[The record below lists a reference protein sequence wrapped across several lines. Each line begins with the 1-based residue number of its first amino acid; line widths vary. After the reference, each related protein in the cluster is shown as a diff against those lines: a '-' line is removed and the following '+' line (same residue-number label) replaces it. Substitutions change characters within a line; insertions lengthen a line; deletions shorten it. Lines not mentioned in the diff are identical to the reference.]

1 MQPTSPLPP
10 LRLSAPGPSGRVD
23 AAVTLSTVARLV
35 ASGAAVSKADLVA
48 AAGLARTTVSTAV
61 DELLAR
67 GVLRPDGARPTT
79 GRGRPADRLAMSG
92 RGGHVLLADLG
103 ARGAHLA
110 LVDLSQRVLAHGH
123 IEIDVQDGPDAV
135 LDAVEVG
142 LDALRARTGTG
153 DAAVRAVV
161 RAVVI
166 GLPGPVD
173 GNLGIPVR
181 PPIMPGWHAYPVS
194 ARLQRTFACPAVL
207 ENDVNLRALGEAR
220 ALPADQAPLLFV
232 KVGTGIG
239 GGLVTREGV
248 LHHGADGAAGDIGH
262 VRVRGGPDVACACG
276 NVGCIEAV
284 ASAGAIARR
293 LGAQPDPNGEPTI
306 EDLRALIA
314 RGDPDALGV
323 VREAAGLIGELV
335 ATLVHFYNPARV
347 TLGGSLSAASD
358 ELLAGVRSVV
368 YQRALPLATRN
379 LVLTNSVLGEY
390 AGLAGAAVL
399 GIERV
404 LSPAR
409 HGRPDRTQA
418 LTVRPRRA
426 GRRAGAPGARP
437 PPAPPAPARRC
448 AGRPARAR
456 PATAPH
462 PPRSAGRRRRRT
474 QQDLAALQDDQRA
487 GPLPRAVR
495 PPAARLDGDHP
506 LVEARAQPAVQERHP
521 GRIESVVGSRRTHH
535 ALRGTG
541 GACSRSST
549 PVSERTRGSVV
560 PTSRLS
566 AARSAAPGTRPRRTS
581 SRARARAAASSARD
595 TPSSA
600 AVSAADQCRTSRR
613 ISTVQ
618 CAPGSGPAARAAP
631 DGASTGRRSW

>member
-10 LRLSAPGPSGRVD
+10 LRLSAPALSGRID
-23 AAVTLSTVARLV
+23 AAVTLSRVARLV
-35 ASGAAVSKADLVA
+35 ASGAAVSKADLVP

-67 GVLRPDGARPTT
+67 GVLAPDGPRPTA
-79 GRGRPADRLAMSG
+79 GRGRPADRLAMSP
-92 RGGHVLLADLG
+92 RGGHVLLADVG
-103 ARGAHLA
+103 ASGAHLA
-110 LVDLSQRVLAHGH
+110 VVDLSQNVLAHEH
-123 IEIDVQDGPDAV
+123 VDVDVLDGPEPV
-135 LDAVEVG
+135 LDAVEAG
-142 LDALRARTGTG
+142 LTQLRTRAR
-153 DAAVRAVV
+153 RAMPGVGEVPV

-194 ARLQRTFACPAVL
+194 ARLARTYECAAVL

-262 VRVRGGPDVACACG
+262 VRVRGGPDVRCVCG

-284 ASAGAIARR
+284 ASAGAITRR
-293 LGAQPDPNGEPTI
+293 LAAQPHPAGVSSID
-306 EDLRALIA
+306 DVRALIA
-314 RGDPDALGV
+314 RGDPDALNV

-347 TLGGSLSAASD
+347 TLGGSLTAASD

-404 LSPAR
+404 LSAASI
-409 HGRPDRTQA
+409 GT
-418 LTVRPRRA
+418 L
-426 GRRAGAPGARP
+426 
-437 PPAPPAPARRC
+437 
-448 AGRPARAR
+448 
-456 PATAPH
+456 TAP
-462 PPRSAGRRRRRT
+462 RT
-474 QQDLAALQDDQRA
+474 A
-487 GPLPRAVR
+487 
-495 PPAARLDGDHP
+495 
-506 LVEARAQPAVQERHP
+506 
-521 GRIESVVGSRRTHH
+521 
-535 ALRGTG
+535 
-541 GACSRSST
+541 
-549 PVSERTRGSVV
+549 
-560 PTSRLS
+560 
-566 AARSAAPGTRPRRTS
+566 
-581 SRARARAAASSARD
+581 
-595 TPSSA
+595 
-600 AVSAADQCRTSRR
+600 
-613 ISTVQ
+613 
-618 CAPGSGPAARAAP
+618 
-631 DGASTGRRSW
+631 